1 MSRYEECN
9 DELVKVFLDLLENRF
24 PAYGNL
30 KFKLI
35 FDTKKRIKQGK
46 LVLASIEL
54 ASPKI
59 KFFSKDDIAID
70 GYDYVLIVDK
80 KAWDLANE
88 KDKKRLISHEL
99 RHVFINEKG
108 DPKIIGHEIEDFYIE
123 LKLNE
128 DDPEWARNLSGLVAD
143 IYEQEKELA
152 KESKKGAINGQEF

>member
-1 MSRYEECN
+1 MSRYEDCN
-9 DELVKVFLDLLENRF
+9 DELVEVFLDLLEHRF
-24 PAYGNL
+24 PAFANL
-30 KFKLI
+30 NFKLI

-46 LVLASIEL
+46 LTLASIEL

-59 KFFSKDDIAID
+59 KFFSKDDIAVD
-70 GYDYVLIVDK
+70 GYDYVLIVDR

-88 KDKKRLISHEL
+88 NDKKRIISHEL

-108 DPKIIGHEIEDFYIE
+108 VPKLVGHEIEDFYAE

-128 DDPEWARNLSGLVAD
+128 DDPEWARNLTRLVAD

-152 KESKKGAINGQEF
+152 KAPKKGGY